1 MPRSIWKG
9 AISFGLITIPI
20 KVYGATETKDLSF
33 RQVHP
38 EDGGR
43 IKYKRICAIDGEEVS
58 YDDIAKG
65 YETED
70 GGMVVLDDSDS
81 DIAHDE
87 PPRLT
92 VQTTVHSLAE

>member
-43 IKYKRICAIDGEEVS
+43 IKYKRVC
-58 YDDIAKG
+58 
-65 YETED
+65 
-70 GGMVVLDDSDS
+70 
-81 DIAHDE
+81 
-87 PPRLT
+87 
-92 VQTTVHSLAE
+92 